1 MNNRAEIL
9 KLLRLGAIRLT
20 AEEVKKVISEQLY
33 FGVHYMYSPRMRSD
47 RNFRISAARTYD
59 PDHPLERP

>member
-20 AEEVKKVISEQLY
+20 AEEAKKVISEQLH
-33 FGVHYMYSPRMRSD
+33 FGVHYMDSPRMRSD
-47 RNFRISAARTYD
+47 RNFRISGARAYD
-59 PDHPLERP
+59 PNHPLERP